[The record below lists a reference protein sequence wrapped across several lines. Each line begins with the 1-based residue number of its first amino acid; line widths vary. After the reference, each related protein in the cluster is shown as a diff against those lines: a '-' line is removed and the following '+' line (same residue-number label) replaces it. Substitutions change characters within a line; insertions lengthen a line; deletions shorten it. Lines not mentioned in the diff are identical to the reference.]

1 MARLANRQVLVVG
14 ASSGIGLAT
23 AQAIAREGAGVALC
37 ARRAD
42 LLEKYAAELGD
53 AAIALPCDVR
63 DPDAIVQT
71 VDQTVAQLGGLT
83 DLVFCAGIATL
94 SRIADASSEQWREAF
109 EINVVGPSLFTR
121 AALPHLTQCK
131 GRALFV
137 STIAVEDNPPRHG
150 LALYSSTKAALNRMV
165 ECWQEEERSVAF
177 TRVSVGDTMGTE
189 MASTWDTADV
199 VAFATEWSEK
209 GYLFGRTMEPA
220 DVAQHLVDLLAGRE
234 AVPVSVLIP
243 RYGDS

>member
-1 MARLANRQVLVVG
+1 MGRLAKRQALVVG

-23 AQAIAREGAGVALC
+23 AKAIALEGGSVALC

-42 LLEKYAAELGD
+42 RLEAQAAELGD
-53 AAIALPCDVR
+53 CAIALPCDVR
-63 DPDAIVQT
+63 DPEAVRQT

-94 SRIADASSEQWREAF
+94 SRIADASTELWREAF
-109 EINVVGPSLFTR
+109 EINVVGPSLLTQ
-121 AALPHLTQCK
+121 AALPHLVESA
-131 GRALFV
+131 GRALYV

-150 LALYSSTKAALNRMV
+150 LGLYSSTKAALNRMI
-165 ECWQEEERSVAF
+165 ECWQEEERSVSF

-189 MASTWDTADV
+189 MASTWDANDV

-209 GYLFGRTMEPA
+209 GYLFGRTMTPE

-234 AVPVSVLIP
+234 AVPVSVLKP
-243 RYGDS
+243 RYA